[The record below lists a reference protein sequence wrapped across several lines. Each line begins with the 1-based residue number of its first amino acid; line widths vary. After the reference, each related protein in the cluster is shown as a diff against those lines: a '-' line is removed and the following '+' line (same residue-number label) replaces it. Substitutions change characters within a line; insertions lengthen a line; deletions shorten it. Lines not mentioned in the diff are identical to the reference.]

1 MDQPSWDKGDSQLR
15 MSRVVAFA
23 LTLAALAL
31 GVSGVAWAVVRLA
44 TTWNAVSASWLGVIG
59 VLGRMLLLWCGA
71 VLLWGVGAAVSLLDE
86 LHQLALRQASAPAAS
101 GAATPERQTLADLR
115 VLLAEIRDLTL
126 LDGQQRAKRLQLQ
139 AAEAARR
146 LEREVPQLLQ
156 EHNWAAARERLQVAR
171 ERFPTLPQWDT
182 LAAQI
187 EQARTSVESRD
198 IESATRQVE
207 ELAAPGA
214 WDRAWQVVQDLLARH
229 PDAPAARELARR
241 VTRERE
247 KVGGDECRRLLAQAQ
262 AATDRRDW
270 VAALQ
275 LARTLLDRF
284 PQTPEAEGLRTQVPT
299 LSANAEVQ
307 TRQQM
312 EGDIR
317 DLIREHRFA
326 EALNLARTLIAHY
339 PQSPQ
344 AGVLREQLARLEQ
357 RAAEQPAAR

>member
-1 MDQPSWDKGDSQLR
+1 MDQPVQEQGGTQLR
-15 MSRVVAFA
+15 LSGVV
-23 LTLAALAL
+23 TTAL
-31 GVSGVAWAVVRLA
+31 GFAAAVLAVGGVVWAGIRLA
-44 TTWNAVSASWLGVIG
+44 TGWSAATASWVAVIG
-59 VLGRMLLLWCGA
+59 VLGEMLLLWCGA
-71 VLLWGVGAAVSLLDE
+71 LLLWGVGTAVSLLDE
-86 LHQLALRQASAPAAS
+86 LRELAAQHAAAPAAS
-101 GAATPERQTLADLR
+101 GGTSAERQALVDLR
-115 VLLAEIRDLTL
+115 GLLAEIRDLTL

-146 LEREVPQLLQ
+146 LEREIPQLLQ

-182 LAAQI
+182 LAAQVD
-187 EQARTSVESRD
+187 QARVTMEARD
-198 IESATRQVE
+198 IEAATRQVN

-229 PDAPAARELARR
+229 PDAPAAQELARR
-241 VTRERE
+241 VTRER
-247 KVGGDECRRLLAQAQ
+247 GQAGSDECRRMLAQAQ

-275 LARTLLDRF
+275 LARTLIERY
-284 PQTPEAEGLRTQVPT
+284 PQTPEAEGLRTQLQT
-299 LSANAEVQ
+299 LDANAEVQ

-312 EGDIR
+312 ETEIR

-326 EALNLARTLIAHY
+326 EALTVARTLLERY

-344 AGVLREQLARLEQ
+344 AGVLREQLAKLEQ
-357 RAAEQPAAR
+357 RATEQPAGR